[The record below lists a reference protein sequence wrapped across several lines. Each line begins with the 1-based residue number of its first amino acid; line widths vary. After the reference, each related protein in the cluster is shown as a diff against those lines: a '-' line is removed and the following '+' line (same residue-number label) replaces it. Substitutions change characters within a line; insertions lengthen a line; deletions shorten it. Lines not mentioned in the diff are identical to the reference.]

1 MMLATRDVSGHHQLK
16 TDHREMTVDLES
28 CWGMEKNMAP
38 PWPGKLVMEARVNG
52 FMADLK

>member
-1 MMLATRDVSGHHQLK
+1 MLATRDVSGHHQLK